1 MRIINRALWHL
12 GVQIVPRMTQKMWRE
27 EANVMETSGY
37 PSKDSVVR
45 RFRKSA
51 KWAAR

>member
-1 MRIINRALWHL
+1 MRIFNRALWYF
-12 GVQIVPRMTQKMWRE
+12 GVQIVPRMTCKMWHE
-27 EANVMETSGY
+27 EANVMEASGY

-51 KWAAR
+51 RWAAR